1 MSSSLSARLTALE
14 RGLSPEQTDELFVAV
29 FSSGRKKRFNF
40 DRALQLSENDD
51 VVRFEKNPPNAKTGI
66 LLPLLNF
73 LLTCES
79 REGD

>member
-14 RGLSPEQTDELFVAV
+14 KGLSPEQTDKIFIAV
-29 FSSGRKKRFNF
+29 YSDGQRKNINF

-51 VVRFEKNPPNAKTGI
+51 VVRFEKKPPNAKTGI

-79 REGD
+79 REDV